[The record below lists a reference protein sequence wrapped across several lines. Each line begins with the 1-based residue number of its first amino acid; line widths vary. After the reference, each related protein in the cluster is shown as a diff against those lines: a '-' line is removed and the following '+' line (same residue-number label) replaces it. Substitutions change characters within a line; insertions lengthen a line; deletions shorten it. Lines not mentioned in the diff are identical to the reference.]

1 MQNEFIS
8 MLKDGLEKYIPTLK
22 RKILIISAY
31 VTYDAFMFVNDLL
44 LQNRKE
50 EVEKIIVL
58 KFDLMDFFR
67 GASSFKFKESI
78 VKYGWKVYV
87 NLKIHSKIYC
97 FDDEKAIIGSA
108 NLTGSGI
115 GLMTGQ
121 GKSIKE
127 GGTVC
132 DVNQGLLLYM
142 QEVLKKSIAVDENL
156 ANLLDGYVE
165 KVLKVEKESEAEK
178 LWEELSRLLR
188 EKTSENPLLNYK
200 VGVIKKLEK
209 KILLAIKENPN
220 KFLEEVTEVEL
231 PIYCIEKNKKWYDN
245 YIIDLDM
252 GEFILERKYENL
264 AKLYKLKGKLYRE
277 KIDAPDVEI
286 SPEKLGQ
293 LKEEYKR
300 WYKINVMED
309 SAVMLGEK
317 AIFKIFHPI

>member
-8 MLKDGLEKYIPTLK
+8 VLKDGLEKYIPTLK
-22 RKILIISAY
+22 RKILIVSAY

-44 LQNRKE
+44 SQNCKQ

-58 KFDLMDFFR
+58 NFDLMDFFR
-67 GASSFKFKESI
+67 GASYFKFKESI
-78 VKYGWKVYV
+78 VKYSWKVYV
-87 NLKIHSKIYC
+87 NLKIHAKIYC

-115 GLMTGQ
+115 GLTTRQ

-142 QEVLKKSIAVDENL
+142 QEVLKESIAVDENL
-156 ANLLDGYVE
+156 ADLLDGYVE

-209 KILLAIKENPN
+209 KILSAIKENPN
-220 KFLEEVTEVEL
+220 KFLEEVTKVEL
-231 PIYCIEKNKKWYDN
+231 PIYYIEKNKKWYDN

-252 GEFILERKYENL
+252 NEFILERKYENL
-264 AKLYKLKGKLYRE
+264 AKLYKLNGKLYRE
-277 KIDAPDVEI
+277 KIDVPEVEI
-286 SPEKLGQ
+286 SPEKLRQ
-293 LKEEYKR
+293 LKEKYKG
-300 WYKINVMED
+300 YKIDVVED

-317 AIFKIFHPI
+317 VIFKIFYPI